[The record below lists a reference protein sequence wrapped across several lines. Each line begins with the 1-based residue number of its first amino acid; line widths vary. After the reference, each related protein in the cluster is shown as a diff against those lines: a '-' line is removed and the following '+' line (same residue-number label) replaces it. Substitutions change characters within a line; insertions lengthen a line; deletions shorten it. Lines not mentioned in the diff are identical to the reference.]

1 MAFNVAMPNAEPRE
15 QFSREYYLLNCV
27 FVGVV
32 DVGSAQQIIESA
44 NAVPSVT
51 VTFQHNAVFAG
62 FVSPTVVLS
71 KEINEQFA
79 MFARH
84 ARVHHNFS
92 RLLVEIV

>member
-51 VTFQHNAVFAG
+51 VTFQHDAVFAG
-62 FVSPTVVLS
+62 VVRPAVVLS
-71 KEINEQFA
+71 KKVNEQFTV
-79 MFARH
+79 FSLNL
-84 ARVHHNFS
+84 RVYENFT
-92 RLLVEIV
+92 RLFVEIV